1 MKKLKDDDMMQ
12 YLDGTLDAARL
23 AEVEKY
29 LQTDA
34 EDARLLADMKL
45 AMGALRE
52 WDEAEPVRVSDNF
65 WPALRDKL
73 PERPQ
78 RSWLRGASA
87 QLGAWLWPAHSPLRL
102 SARVAAIAVFVA
114 LAVSFLSPRQAVHN
128 VQATDLT
135 AADKMFIQQSLAR
148 HDAYVT
154 SQSLSSALPLR
165 NSDGRDGDGDGED
178 DEGDD
183 YTPE

>member
-1 MKKLKDDDMMQ
+1 MKTLKNDDMMG

-23 AEVEKY
+23 AEVEAY

-45 AMGALRE
+45 AISELHA
-52 WDEAEPVRVSDNF
+52 WDEAEPVRASDNF

-78 RSWLRGASA
+78 RSWMRGASA

-114 LAVSFLSPRQAVHN
+114 LAASFLSPKDAVRNTH
-128 VQATDLT
+128 ATELT
-135 AADKMFIQQSLAR
+135 SADKTFIQQSLAR

-154 SQSLSSALPLR
+154 SQSLSSALPLH
-165 NSDGRDGDGDGED
+165 NSDGRDGDGDGGD
-178 DEGDD
+178 DDGDD
-183 YTPE
+183 YTP